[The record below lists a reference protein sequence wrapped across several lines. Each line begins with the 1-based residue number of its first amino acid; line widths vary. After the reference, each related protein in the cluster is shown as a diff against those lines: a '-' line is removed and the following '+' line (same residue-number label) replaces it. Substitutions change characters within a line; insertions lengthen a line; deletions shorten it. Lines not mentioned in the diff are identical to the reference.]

1 MGSPLRPQELHTR
14 LRCVV
19 PWYPAGRGPLW
30 LGLRVTG
37 KGAAC
42 LHAGVPTVPPAR
54 GRALHG
60 SASCHCAAPQ
70 GMGTH
75 DRAGWVAGNPLG
87 DPGRRMWSCK
97 AGNPAPHC
105 SACNPPGW
113 SSWPLL
119 ECTAPSAPAP
129 APSGTRTAAPSTAP
143 PATQGKTRSVA
154 APPFPGAQY
163 FFFPLFL
170 PSESVNFSI
179 CSSPPAHTQALLH
192 CTGIRSPSRLPPLLP
207 PIPRLCPSHQRQAGT
222 DRAPNSSASRN
233 SSWLQLNNCP
243 PSHPNLPPLL
253 PGSFRK

>member
-42 LHAGVPTVPPAR
+42 LHAGVPTVPPAW

-87 DPGRRMWSCK
+87 HPGRRMWSCK

-143 PATQGKTRSVA
+143 PAMQGKTWSVA
-154 APPFPGAQY
+154 APSFPGAQY
-163 FFFPLFL
+163 FFFPLVLAFGVSKFFDL
-170 PSESVNFSI
+170 LFSSGAHPSSAPLYWHSVPFQAAPP
-179 CSSPPAHTQALLH
+179 SPTHSQALPFPSAP
-192 CTGIRSPSRLPPLLP
+192 GRDRPSPQFL
-207 PIPRLCPSHQRQAGT
+207 RQ
-222 DRAPNSSASRN
+222 PK
-233 SSWLQLNNCP
+233 LQLVAV
-243 PSHPNLPPLL
+243 
-253 PGSFRK
+253 K